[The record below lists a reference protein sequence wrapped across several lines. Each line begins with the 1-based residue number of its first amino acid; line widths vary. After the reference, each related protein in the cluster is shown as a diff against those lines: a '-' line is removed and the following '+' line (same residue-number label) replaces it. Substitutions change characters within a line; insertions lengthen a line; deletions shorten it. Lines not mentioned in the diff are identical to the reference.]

1 MCGGLGGMPRQMF
14 EISQNISHTQAKR
27 ENYKKIID
35 FNLLVVICSFDL
47 ESSIPFLSHL
57 NATYLHWNLIGI

>member
-1 MCGGLGGMPRQMF
+1 MSEGTTK
-14 EISQNISHTQAKR
+14 NAHTQAKR
-27 ENYKKIID
+27 EKYKKIID

>member
-1 MCGGLGGMPRQMF
+1 M
-14 EISQNISHTQAKR
+14 QAKH

-47 ESSIPFLSHL
+47 ESSIPYKLY
-57 NATYLHWNLIGI
+57 TT